1 MTLRLIATSVVAA
14 AAAAFIA
21 GCASVTPVASQPLTT
36 APAPVTFD
44 GNVAGQAT
52 DYVFVLVP
60 DTNPATPGLALRAGE
75 TLQLALPAGFKR
87 NTAVAVSA
95 DTDLNL
101 VLTKGWAQGAVRL
114 AGQYRVGYDDSAN
127 AMKVTA
133 LVDVPASG
141 ANAPGIK
148 VIHLRGRTFVN
159 PMPGDYAVTV
169 THAAPDARV
178 LARWQGQLKVLDSA
192 PAARL
197 APSNFQLPPGV
208 NGDYQKVPTGSVA
221 PQTLGLLLWGAN
233 GSAMNGVG
241 IAPRDLARFPK
252 YTGGLL
258 MQADRVGSDTLLA
271 QIVRMVGDAQIL
283 VPQLTGGLGH
293 LFQRALAI
301 RRRRVVVEHAVNV
314 VEHKKRGQSPLGGG
328 LDLAR
333 VLAKFGGNVGEVK
346 RPVDVG
352 FFLASD
358 ALLRARQLV
367 FVEPQSA
374 LDGALPTQ

>member
-1 MTLRLIATSVVAA
+1 MTLRLIATSVAA
-14 AAAAFIA
+14 AATAAFVA
-21 GCASVTPVASQPLTT
+21 GCASAPPAASQPLVI

-60 DTNPATPGLALRAGE
+60 DANPATPGYALRAGE
-75 TLQLALPAGFKR
+75 TLQLALPASFKR

-95 DTDLNL
+95 ETDLNL

-114 AGQYRVGYDDSAN
+114 AGQYRVGFDEAAN
-127 AMKVTA
+127 AMRVTA
-133 LVDVPASG
+133 LVDVPAAGS
-141 ANAPGIK
+141 NLPGIK

-159 PMPGDYAVTV
+159 PMPGDYPVAV
-169 THAAPDARV
+169 THAATDGRV
-178 LARWQGQLKVLDSA
+178 LARWQGQLKVLDAA

-241 IAPRDLARFPK
+241 IAPRDLARFPR

-258 MQADRVGSDTLLA
+258 VQDTNGDHRLDPGVDKVVGGIIGAAPQGASGQAAT
-271 QIVRMVGDAQIL
+271 
-283 VPQLTGGLGH
+283 
-293 LFQRALAI
+293 
-301 RRRRVVVEHAVNV
+301 
-314 VEHKKRGQSPLGGG
+314 SPLGADGRPVLSGETLRNAAYPPAAGG
-328 LDLAR
+328 GKPNPGLLTIQFKAGSLPGLYR
-333 VLAKFGGNVGEVK
+333 PTFELIGGNAYQFTIEGVA
-346 RPVDVG
+346 P
-352 FFLASD
+352 
-358 ALLRARQLV
+358 
-367 FVEPQSA
+367 
-374 LDGALPTQ
+374 